1 MNKFQLRR
9 ADGQTKLA
17 YFKKLTLE
25 DIDEV
30 LALQD
35 EVVRGLER
43 REFYCDMNKEEFSK
57 SINDFGGTMVGCVT
71 EDNVIVAIG
80 LYVSFQYDEENYG
93 YDLGLSGEELLKV
106 GQVEATIVKQEF
118 RGNRLQDKLCEVLED
133 IAIRDGKKIIGAT
146 VAPENK
152 YSLNTFLNRGY
163 EIYEEKIKYGGYRR
177 YILKKE
183 V

>member
-1 MNKFQLRR
+1 MNKFQLKKS
-9 ADGQTKLA
+9 DGQIKLA
-17 YFKKLTLE
+17 FLKKLTFE

-30 LALQD
+30 LILQD

-43 REFYCDMNKEEFSK
+43 REFSK
-57 SINDFGGTMVGCVT
+57 SINEYGGTMIGCVT
-71 EDNVIVAIG
+71 EDEEIVAIG
-80 LYVSFQYDEENYG
+80 LYVSFQYDDENYG
-93 YDLGLSGEELLKV
+93 YDLGLRGQELLKV
-106 GQVEATIVKQEF
+106 GQVEATIVKKEF
-118 RGNRLQDKLCEVLED
+118 RGNKLQDKICEVIEN
-133 IAIRDGKKIIGAT
+133 IAIEEGKKIIGAT
-146 VAPENK
+146 VAPDNI

>member
-1 MNKFQLRR
+1 MNKFQLKKS
-9 ADGQTKLA
+9 DGQIKLA
-17 YFKKLTLE
+17 FLKKLTFE

-30 LALQD
+30 LILQD

-43 REFYCDMNKEEFSK
+43 REFYCDMSKEEFSK
-57 SINDFGGTMVGCVT
+57 SINDFGGTMIGCVT
-71 EDNVIVAIG
+71 EDEEIVAIG
-80 LYVSFQYDEENYG
+80 LYVSFQYDDENYG
-93 YDLGLSGEELLKV
+93 YDLGLRGQELLKV
-106 GQVEATIVKQEF
+106 GQVEATIVKKEF
-118 RGNRLQDKLCEVLED
+118 RGNKLQDKICEVIEN
-133 IAIRDGKKIIGAT
+133 IAIEEGKKIIGAT
-146 VAPENK
+146 VAPDNI